1 MSNEPP
7 TEQPSPVNMTEA
19 PPQTIGGILRRLGP
33 GLVLA
38 GSIVG
43 SGELIATT
51 ITGAQAG
58 IWLLWLI
65 IVGCVIKVFV
75 QVELGRYAI
84 TSGKTALTALN
95 EVPGPSF
102 GGRWGRHEVRGNW
115 LIWFW
120 AIMFL
125 ASMGQ
130 LGGIVGGVGQ
140 ALAISLPL
148 TKEGRAYNA
157 QLDAKVK
164 HQAKTAQLKLELAN
178 GNTEQADELKAELDG
193 LKPRVE
199 AYNHLIATHQQYNEK
214 KAQLDRYQAAVDD
227 DDEGE
232 DAEEAL
238 ATIAVLKQDVQ
249 ILADEKEAAGPLLE
263 PLDHKYWAVIVAA
276 VTAVLLFWGRYGFI
290 ERFVMIM
297 VGSFTVVTIAN
308 VVALQFHESWAI
320 SFGDI
325 IDGLS
330 FHAAQLSVSQKLAG
344 AKPLTTALMTFG
356 IIGVGASELVAYPYW
371 CLEKGYGRF
380 TGPHDESPEWAER
393 AKGWLRVMRWDAW
406 CSMVIYTIATVAF
419 YLLGAAVLNRTGLQ
433 PAKSEMVRMLA
444 VMYEPVF
451 GAIAGTLFLFGA
463 FAVLYST
470 FFCANAAQTRMATDV
485 VNVVGLTN
493 MSEKGRRWSIRIL
506 GILFPAACAAVYWIY
521 PNPVTLVFIS
531 GTMQALMLPMLGV
544 AAIYFRYTRCDK
556 RLKPNLLW
564 DLGLW
569 VSFLGLLVAG
579 VYLAYDKVFG

>member
-1 MSNEPP
+1 MSNDPP
-7 TEQPSPVNMTEA
+7 AEQPSPVKLTEA
-19 PPQTIGGILRRLGP
+19 PPQSIGGILRRLGP

-95 EVPGPSF
+95 EVPGPSI

-120 AIMFL
+120 ALMFL
-125 ASMGQ
+125 ASMGA

-140 ALAISLPL
+140 ALAISFPL
-148 TKEGRAYNA
+148 TQEGRDYNA

-164 HQAKTAQLKLELAN
+164 HQAKTAQLKLEPAN
-178 GNTEQADELKAELDG
+178 GNSEKVTKLKAEIKDLEPEVKAYDDLIAIHKQYDEKKAELD
-193 LKPRVE
+193 
-199 AYNHLIATHQQYNEK
+199 
-214 KAQLDRYQAAVDD
+214 RYEAAVDD

-249 ILADEKEAAGPLLE
+249 ILAAERDAVGPLLE
-263 PLDHKYWAVIVAA
+263 PLDHKLWATIVAA
-276 VTAVLLFWGRYGFI
+276 VTAVMLFMGRYGFI

-308 VVALQFHESWAI
+308 VVALQFYDAWAI
-320 SFGDI
+320 SWEDLRN
-325 IDGLS
+325 GLS
-330 FHAAQLSVSQKLAG
+330 FQMAKLSVTQKLAG

-380 TGPHDESPEWAER
+380 TGPRDESPQWAER
-393 AKGWLRVMRWDAW
+393 ARGWLRVMRWDAW

-419 YLLGAAVLNRTGLQ
+419 YLLGAAVLHASGLH

-451 GAIAGTLFLFGA
+451 GPIASTLFLFGA

-485 VNVVGLTN
+485 VNVVGLTH
-493 MSEKGRRWSIRIL
+493 MSEKGRRWCIRIL
-506 GILFPAACAAVYWIY
+506 GILFPAACATIYWVF
-521 PNPVTLVFIS
+521 PNPVTLIFIS
-531 GTMQALMLPMLGV
+531 GTMQALMLPMLGL
-544 AAIYFRYTRCDK
+544 AALYFRYTRCDA

-569 VSFLGLLVAG
+569 ISFLGLLVAG